1 VEAIEAVAGMPGLY
15 RIRFTLPESLAGT
28 VGLSLIVDGRRSN
41 VVELAVSR

>member
-15 RIRFTLPESLAGT
+15 RIRFSLPESVAGA
-28 VGLSLIVDGRRSN
+28 VRLSLFVDGRRSN